1 MAVVGL
7 ALGGMVL
14 GAVFYDNHSDYSDYG
29 DYDNYS
35 DYSDAAVRQ
44 QRRIEAKQ
52 EEIEYQKSDIN
63 TYKIEDVNDYLQSEI
78 LKNKSG
84 VYVKLKSV
92 KEDGDSKIEKA
103 INNESKN
110 QTQKLVREIDDINS
124 VLEKID
130 KILEEGK

>member
-52 EEIEYQKSDIN
+52 EEIEYQK
-63 TYKIEDVNDYLQSEI
+63 
-78 LKNKSG
+78 
-84 VYVKLKSV
+84 
-92 KEDGDSKIEKA
+92 
-103 INNESKN
+103 
-110 QTQKLVREIDDINS
+110 R
-124 VLEKID
+124 
-130 KILEEGK
+130 